1 MEDLEL
7 PVPRMIIDDA
17 YVGEPPK
24 VEVTMDNLNDNI
36 DRQFLMEK
44 LKKFGEWEELH
55 IDYHPVNEKHL
66 GLARIVFKQVKSAKD
81 LSILNQ

>member
-1 MEDLEL
+1 MIHEGCEKQVRYDGIIVPGNPHHMSPSCSDPRKKPIPSLWRRMEDLDL

-36 DRQFLMEK
+36 DHSF
-44 LKKFGEWEELH
+44 
-55 IDYHPVNEKHL
+55 
-66 GLARIVFKQVKSAKD
+66 
-81 LSILNQ
+81 